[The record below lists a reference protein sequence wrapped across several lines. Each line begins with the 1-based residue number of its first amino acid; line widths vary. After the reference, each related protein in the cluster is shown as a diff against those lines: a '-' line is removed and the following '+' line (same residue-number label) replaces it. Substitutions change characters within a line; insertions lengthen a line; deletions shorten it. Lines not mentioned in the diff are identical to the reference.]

1 MQKIIA
7 NKPLNIQ
14 AKLLTNLQNFEFNR
28 DSMRNILSKVII
40 DNNCTELLLSKNKLY
55 ELITSET
62 SFSKDE
68 NISLKFNIKIT
79 QCSQK
84 GNTMLMGLGGN
95 YNQTLVNAIIK
106 GFYYNKLILEG
117 KTTAELQ
124 TRNARRLRK
133 LRFLPPKLIEQI
145 FTGTQDADLTVEKL
159 CNLKY

>member
-1 MQKIIA
+1 
-7 NKPLNIQ
+7 
-14 AKLLTNLQNFEFNR
+14 
-28 DSMRNILSKVII
+28 
-40 DNNCTELLLSKNKLY
+40 
-55 ELITSET
+55 
-62 SFSKDE
+62 
-68 NISLKFNIKIT
+68 
-79 QCSQK
+79 
-84 GNTMLMGLGGN
+84 MLMGLGGN